1 MDTNKTDK
9 HWDILQSEYLHR
21 RPWLTVRRDT
31 VRLPDGTVNPE
42 FYILEYPE
50 WVNVIA
56 LTADGLFVLV
66 RQYRHGIRK
75 TLLELVAG
83 VVDPTD
89 TCPLEAARRE
99 LLEETG
105 FGDGQWEPF
114 LTVAPNASAMT
125 NCSHTFLA
133 RGVRQISTQHLEKTK
148 DIDVVLLSR
157 DEVYGRL
164 QAGEFVQGL
173 MAAPLWKFFC
183 EDEQCR

>member
-1 MDTNKTDK
+1 MSYTVGIDLGGTN
-9 HWDILQSEYLHR
+9 I
-21 RPWLTVRRDT
+21 
-31 VRLPDGTVNPE
+31 
-42 FYILEYPE
+42 
-50 WVNVIA
+50 
-56 LTADGLFVLV
+56 
-66 RQYRHGIRK
+66 
-75 TLLELVAG
+75 VAG

-133 RGVRQISTQHLEKTK
+133 RGVRQISTQHLEKTE